1 MWNHNEKLNYNR
13 LKMLNLELNEIH
25 DSKAKLIQAR
35 SKANWI
41 KKKTTDFFTGLENQ
55 HRCQNVINELK

>member
-13 LKMLNLELNEIH
+13 LKMFNLELNEIY

-41 KKKTTDFFTGLENQ
+41 KKTLIFSQAWKTNI
-55 HRCQNVINELK
+55 NVKM

>member
-13 LKMLNLELNEIH
+13 LKMLNLELNEIY

-35 SKANWI
+35 LKANWI
-41 KKKTTDFFTGLENQ
+41 KKKALIFSQAWKTNI
-55 HRCQNVINELK
+55 NVKM

>member
-13 LKMLNLELNEIH
+13 LKMLKGKLNEIY
-25 DSKAKLIQAR
+25 DSKTKLIQAR

-41 KKKTTDFFTGLENQ
+41 KKN
-55 HRCQNVINELK
+55 HRIFHRPGKPTSMSKCNK

>member
-13 LKMLNLELNEIH
+13 LKMLNLELNEIY

-35 SKANWI
+35 LKA
-41 KKKTTDFFTGLENQ
+41 K
-55 HRCQNVINELK
+55 NVINELK